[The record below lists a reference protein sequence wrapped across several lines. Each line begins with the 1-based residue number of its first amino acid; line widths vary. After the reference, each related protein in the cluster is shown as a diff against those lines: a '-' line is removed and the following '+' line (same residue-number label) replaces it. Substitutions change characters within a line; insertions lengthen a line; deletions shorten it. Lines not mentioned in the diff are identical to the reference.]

1 MLCIQI
7 ITWIKHFYLTPI
19 INQFRVLLSVKS
31 GVESVILVSNLYNTK
46 LWPIDEETADDEL
59 FVVYNGPEIGEVD
72 DVLTE
77 ALARHFKDPM
87 ADTSPPTIISKHIT

>member
-1 MLCIQI
+1 MLCVRI
-7 ITWIKHFYLTPI
+7 ISWIKYIYLTPI
-19 INQFRVLLSVKS
+19 INQFLVLLSVKS
-31 GVESVILVSNLYNTK
+31 GVESVILVYNLHNTK
-46 LWPIDEETADDEL
+46 LWHIDEETADDEL

-87 ADTSPPTIISKHIT
+87 ADTSPPTTISKHLT